1 MEHRK
6 PAKEEFPLL
15 FCAPDHRVDRAVF
28 ETAAAVKAMLL
39 TDLKRLSRDN
49 AVLGAMGGTGSAADT
64 GVHERTPPFF
74 GFRELLPRLKNVDRN
89 VFSLCDLYFTCF
101 FRTYKYAQ
109 FCALVTFR

>member
-6 PAKEEFPLL
+6 PAKEKFPLL
-15 FCAPDHRVDRAVF
+15 FCAPDHCVDRAVF
-28 ETAAAVKAMLL
+28 ETAAAVKTMLL

-74 GFRELLPRLKNVDRN
+74 DSESYCRDSKVWTGMF
-89 VFSLCDLYFTCF
+89 FLCDLYFTCF
-101 FRTYKYAQ
+101 FQTYKYAQ
-109 FCALVTFR
+109 FCVLVTFR